1 MSGTV
6 DFVQRP
12 YFLALLLATAYA
24 LSAPALA
31 QSLTLPR
38 AMPAAG
44 EIVVE
49 ELPPGDVAPI
59 VIDASGN
66 TIYLDEGPMLQA
78 PGGPVL
84 YQAPWSWQMLP
95 EGLIYR
101 SYLAGTKEPRLGSV
115 LFHEDEDGLLL
126 DATIGARVGVV
137 RYGTPAVDKPE
148 GWQLDVEAAAF
159 PRLDP
164 DEEMDLR
171 SADFRAGTV
180 LTRGVGRNQIKFG
193 YYHLSSHL
201 GDEFLLKNED
211 FERINYSRDAIILGH
226 SFTPTDDLRLYAETA
241 WAFQNAGGSEPWEFQ
256 VGIDYSP
263 ARVTGFRGAPFLALN
278 GHLREEHDFGGNFV
292 LQTGWQWRGPG
303 PGRLLRTGF
312 HYYNG
317 KSPQYSFFD
326 EFEEQLGV
334 GLWYDF

>member
-1 MSGTV
+1 M
-6 DFVQRP
+6 DINQRRV
-12 YFLALLLATAYA
+12 LLAVLGA
-24 LSAPALA
+24 LTWTVPVSVAA
-31 QSLTLPR
+31 QSLNLPR
-38 AMPAAG
+38 AMPAAA
-44 EIVVE
+44 EIVLE
-49 ELPPGDVAPI
+49 ELPPEDAAPI
-59 VIDASGN
+59 LLDPGGN
-66 TIYLDEGPMLQA
+66 TIYVDEGPMLQTR
-78 PGGPVL
+78 GGPVP

-101 SYLAGTKEPRLGSV
+101 SYLAGAKEPRLSSV
-115 LFHEDEDGLLL
+115 LFHERDDGWLWEG
-126 DATIGARVGVV
+126 TIGARVGVI

-171 SADFRAGTV
+171 SSDFRGGTV
-180 LTRGVGRNQIKFG
+180 LTRGEGRNQIKFG
-193 YYHLSSHL
+193 YYHLSSHV

-226 SFTPTDDLRLYAETA
+226 SFFPTADLRLYAETA

-256 VGIDYSP
+256 VGADYSP
-263 ARVTGFRGAPFLALN
+263 AHVTGFRGAPFLALN

-303 PGRLLRTGF
+303 PGRLLRTGL

-317 KSPQYSFFD
+317 KSPQFSFFD